1 MFTNHY
7 GIDEELKILAHTF
20 NFLNPITAFV
30 SFYDRVGTTRKVKP
44 IDLNHNSIEYLFC
57 CINGTKR
64 SHRLLF
70 LSMLKHHALFS
81 SGIITSNF
89 KENINNNKNS
99 NEVLLS
105 SKINYL
111 TLSHPIRIND
121 IVRTDIDSRNI
132 FDQYYLDFENNN
144 ITNELVYGERNDS
157 LTRWQP
163 TFIQKSL
170 IYAVTETVGDYPYP
184 FLTEKTFKGLLV
196 KRPMLIAGSRYSL
209 ATLRELGFKTWG
221 DWWDESYDDM
231 EYFYQRAN
239 AIVKII
245 SDFSCYSIND
255 QRTIC
260 LEMQEVLEYNFQHYV
275 NNFCKKDFELYL
287 QNLRE
292 S

>member
-1 MFTNHY
+1 
-7 GIDEELKILAHTF
+7 
-20 NFLNPITAFV
+20 
-30 SFYDRVGTTRKVKP
+30 
-44 IDLNHNSIEYLFC
+44 
-57 CINGTKR
+57 
-64 SHRLLF
+64 
-70 LSMLKHHALFS
+70 
-81 SGIITSNF
+81 
-89 KENINNNKNS
+89 
-99 NEVLLS
+99 
-105 SKINYL
+105 
-111 TLSHPIRIND
+111 
-121 IVRTDIDSRNI
+121 
-132 FDQYYLDFENNN
+132 
-144 ITNELVYGERNDS
+144 
-157 LTRWQP
+157 
-163 TFIQKSL
+163 
-170 IYAVTETVGDYPYP
+170 
-184 FLTEKTFKGLLV
+184 
-196 KRPMLIAGSRYSL
+196 MLIAGSRYSL